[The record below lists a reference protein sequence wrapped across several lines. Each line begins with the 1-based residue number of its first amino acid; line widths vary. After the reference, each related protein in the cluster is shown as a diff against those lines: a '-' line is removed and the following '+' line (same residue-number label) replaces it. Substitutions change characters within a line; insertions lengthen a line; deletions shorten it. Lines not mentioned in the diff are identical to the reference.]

1 MSQKSLKYL
10 LLWNTLISNMTLR
23 LFLPTSRSGQL
34 APARQQHQLKP
45 RFDDGENNLLLVN
58 VDGVMLLMMVVMVM
72 IVLARQQHQLELR
85 LVNDHLIMLFNV
97 DGDDN
102 VDDEEQMMMAYFV
115 KIWDDA
121 RL

>member
-1 MSQKSLKYL
+1 
-10 LLWNTLISNMTLR
+10 
-23 LFLPTSRSGQL
+23 
-34 APARQQHQLKP
+34 
-45 RFDDGENNLLLVN
+45 
-58 VDGVMLLMMVVMVM
+58 MVM
-72 IVLARQQHQLELR
+72 KVLARQQQQLELR

-121 RL
+121 RS